1 MVAAV
6 AAAPL
11 ILALPAQAQNSVP
24 AAPARP
30 TATAVSHNSVTL
42 SWADPSDTSI
52 TGYQVLRR
60 NRDTDEP
67 GDFTVIEDDT
77 GNSATAYT
85 DSSVDAATRYTYRI
99 KARNANG

>member
-1 MVAAV
+1 MF
-6 AAAPL
+6 L
-11 ILALPAQAQNSVP
+11 TLPALAQNSVP

-30 TATAVSHNSVTL
+30 TATTVSHESVTL

-60 NRDTDEP
+60 NRDTDDP

-77 GNSATAYT
+77 GDAGTTYT
-85 DSSVDAATRYTYRI
+85 DSGVAASTRYTYRV
-99 KARNANG
+99 KARNSH